1 MQLVMKMKDSSLV
14 TNGGYD
20 SYWDFR
26 AELRESLNPQQTHFT
41 FNHKIAS
48 PPPSQ
53 SKELMGAFIWNSP

>member
-1 MQLVMKMKDSSLV
+1 MQLVMKMKDNSLV

-20 SYWDFR
+20 SYWDLR

-41 FNHKIAS
+41 FNHKIA
-48 PPPSQ
+48 PPPK